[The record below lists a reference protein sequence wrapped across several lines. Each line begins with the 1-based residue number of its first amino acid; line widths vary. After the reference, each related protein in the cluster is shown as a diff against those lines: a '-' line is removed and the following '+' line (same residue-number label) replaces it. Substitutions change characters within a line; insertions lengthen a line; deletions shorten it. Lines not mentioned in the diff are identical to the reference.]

1 MNFPLNIPAV
11 VMPIIIPEFETMRL
25 IKKLPRSP
33 ARLGITPE
41 AIAVGVLFS
50 T

>member
-25 IKKLPRSP
+25 IRKFPRSQ